1 MLSHDELV
9 TLETARL
16 AAQKVIDG
24 PGRKGGPIRGHLQ
37 GELISRARW
46 FLDAMD
52 KVKTCHDKQT
62 VRTGS

>member
-16 AAQKVIDG
+16 AAQNVIDG

-37 GELISRARW
+37 SELISRARW

-52 KVKTCHDKQT
+52 KVKACHEKQT
-62 VRTGS
+62 RSTAS